1 MIKILRDFMSTELV
15 EHHHR
20 SSASEAV
27 GILGEDDQLAPEL
40 RLATENACSCEEIW
54 PSNRPKSVKMLFAN
68 KKERDIMF
76 KEELDLFAESTDN
89 R

>member
-1 MIKILRDFMSTELV
+1 MVKILRDFMSTELV
-15 EHHHR
+15 ERQRR
-20 SSASEAV
+20 SSTSEAV
-27 GILGEDDQLAPEL
+27 GESGQADQLAPEL
-40 RLATENACSCEEIW
+40 PPATNNACDCVEVS

-76 KEELDLFAESTDN
+76 KKELDLFAEATDN